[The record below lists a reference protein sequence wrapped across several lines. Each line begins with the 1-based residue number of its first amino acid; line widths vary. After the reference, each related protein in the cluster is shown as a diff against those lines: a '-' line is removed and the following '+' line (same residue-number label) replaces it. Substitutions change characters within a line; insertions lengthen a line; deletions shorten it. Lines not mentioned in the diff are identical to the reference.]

1 MSVTFD
7 FVDPEN
13 AVKDAVHQNNE
24 QDDHD
29 DVFIFVLASKLSYLI
44 THFLN
49 FKLIL
54 KSSSSWLNLIFIV

>member
-1 MSVTFD
+1 LSVTFD

-29 DVFIFVLASKLSYLI
+29 DVALFVVALKLEHL

-54 KSSSSWLNLIFIV
+54 KSSSS